1 MFCIIEKVKELLS
14 SKAEKKTEC
23 ELQQEKK
30 PEHNTQEQIDYSK
43 EGGSNRVPKLASA
56 LGT

>member
-1 MFCIIEKVKELLS
+1 MFCIIEKVKELLR

-30 PEHNTQEQIDYSK
+30 PEDNTQEQITCSEED
-43 EGGSNRVPKLASA
+43 GSN
-56 LGT
+56 